1 MHIIML
7 LFKKIKKLFYIIMKM
22 AAMGVKNAF
31 YMIYRLIGY
40 ILLFNKT
47 DTILYCLCP
56 IHILF

>member
-1 MHIIML
+1 
-7 LFKKIKKLFYIIMKM
+7 MKM

-31 YMIYRLIGY
+31 YMIYRFIGY

-47 DTILYCLCP
+47 DTILYSLCP

>member
-1 MHIIML
+1 
-7 LFKKIKKLFYIIMKM
+7 MKM